1 MDGSPTALA
10 YQLPQVASSTPDT
23 EPPQRTPLRQGRSGP
38 YGQHGDLCVYQPA
51 IRFRS
56 RRMSQLARHHLLWS
70 QTYLRSLPA
79 IHIPGVFNQVA
90 NELSRAALPGEWR
103 LHPQIAWSRFGVAQV
118 DLFESPET
126 AHCQWFYSL
135 SEACSALMHWHT
147 AGPRAC
153 ANMRSPSE
161 PTSTN
166 IVQDKGGRGASSGAS
181 VARPFS
187 Q

>member
-38 YGQHGDLCVYQPA
+38 YGQHGDLCVYHPA
-51 IRFRS
+51 IRF
-56 RRMSQLARHHLLWS
+56 
-70 QTYLRSLPA
+70 SLPS
-79 IHIPGVFNQVA
+79 HVTTRPSPPPLESDVSEVA
-90 NELSRAALPGEWR
+90 SCHPHPRSVQSGGQRAVSSCTSWGMETPSPDSPA
-103 LHPQIAWSRFGVAQV
+103 AWTRFGVAQV

-147 AGPRAC
+147 FAEE
-153 ANMRSPSE
+153 PS
-161 PTSTN
+161 
-166 IVQDKGGRGASSGAS
+166 R
-181 VARPFS
+181 
-187 Q
+187 